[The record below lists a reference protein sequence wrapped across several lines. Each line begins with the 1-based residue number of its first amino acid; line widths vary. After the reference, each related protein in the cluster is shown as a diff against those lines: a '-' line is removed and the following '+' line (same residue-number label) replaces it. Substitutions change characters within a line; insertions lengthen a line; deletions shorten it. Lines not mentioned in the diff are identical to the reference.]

1 MNQFY
6 IDDEDNIPDELVK
19 ANEERKIIQ
28 CNTIIGWIDLDIP
41 VDFRNSVTYRVK
53 P

>member
-28 CNTIIGWIDLDIP
+28 CNTNWDGHDSSKFDWTI
-41 VDFRNSVTYRVK
+41 
-53 P
+53 